1 MDPSVSTFFAV
12 LLPCL
17 ACLGVYIVY
26 TSRPDLFL
34 AEPRRTIERL
44 SRTIYLSSP
53 SDADLAKA
61 FRLVEFVASSGQDVS
76 RAASD
81 ARALLKRR
89 IALVD
94 GWIDRLGRFA
104 GKDVDPAPLGYM
116 RDLPTGTTPHD
127 IVGRAQAW
135 ASAGPIPHEAAQAL
149 ESARIAIKAG
159 FDSTSALVEA
169 RAKLARHALSLESA
183 LDELEMIG

>member
-1 MDPSVSTFFAV
+1 MNPSISTFFAV

-17 ACLGVYIVY
+17 ACLGAYIVY

-44 SRTIYLSSP
+44 SRCIYLSSP
-53 SDADLAKA
+53 SDADMAKA

-81 ARALLKRR
+81 ARAMLKRR

-94 GWIDRLGRFA
+94 GWIDRLGRFS

-127 IVGRAQAW
+127 IVSRTRHGFR
-135 ASAGPIPHEAAQAL
+135 P
-149 ESARIAIKAG
+149 ARYRMKRPRRSNRPVSRSRRVSIRPPRWWRRGQI
-159 FDSTSALVEA
+159 
-169 RAKLARHALSLESA
+169 
-183 LDELEMIG
+183 